1 MSRLLSVLVA
11 VQAKA
16 VISCTSKSFPSQV
29 IFQTP
34 DSFFFEN
41 IAVRVSSELLL
52 TSAVSPTLFSLDPT
66 TVDSSLNPVHTFPN
80 ANALTGIIEYRPNM
94 FAVIASIINVTTRQW
109 TPGSIVVWSV
119 DFTATTP
126 KVHALGALT
135 DAKAANGITALPGQP
150 DTLLISDSI
159 AGAVWQIN
167 AHTERSRLA
176 IQDPS
181 MLPGATA
188 LGINGLHV
196 RDTYLYFTNS
206 QQQLF
211 GRVPLAVKGG
221 NVTAARAVE
230 KLGTVEDGGP
240 DDFAFDIHGRAWVTV
255 HPGALALFSPP
266 ASGRGHW
273 TQVTAVGNAD
283 GTDSGLVQPTGAAFG
298 CGSPYQ
304 ETILYVTTDVGQVV
318 AVDTSA

>member
-1 MSRLLSVLVA
+1 MLSHRFLSFSVLVA

-16 VISCTSKSFPSQV
+16 GISRTSKSFPSQV

-41 IAVRVSSELLL
+41 IAVGASSELLL

-66 TVDSSLNPVHTFPN
+66 TVDATLNPVHTFPN

-94 FAVIASIINVTTRQW
+94 FVVIASIINVTTRQW

-126 KVHALGALT
+126 KVHVLGGLT
-135 DAKAANGITALPGQP
+135 DAEAANGITALPGQP

-167 AHTERSRLA
+167 THLCSPA
-176 IQDPS
+176 
-181 MLPGATA
+181 LPA

-196 RDTYLYFTNS
+196 RDAYLYFTNS

-240 DDFAFDIHGRAWVTV
+240 DDFAFDIQGRAWVTV

-266 ASGRGHW
+266 ASGRGNW
-273 TQVTAVGNAD
+273 TQLTAVGNAD
-283 GTDSGLVQPTGAAFG
+283 GTDPGLIQPTGAAFG

>member
-1 MSRLLSVLVA
+1 
-11 VQAKA
+11 
-16 VISCTSKSFPSQV
+16 
-29 IFQTP
+29 
-34 DSFFFEN
+34 
-41 IAVRVSSELLL
+41 
-52 TSAVSPTLFSLDPT
+52 
-66 TVDSSLNPVHTFPN
+66 
-80 ANALTGIIEYRPNM
+80 
-94 FAVIASIINVTTRQW
+94 
-109 TPGSIVVWSV
+109 
-119 DFTATTP
+119 
-126 KVHALGALT
+126 
-135 DAKAANGITALPGQP
+135 
-150 DTLLISDSI
+150 
-159 AGAVWQIN
+159 
-167 AHTERSRLA
+167 
-176 IQDPS
+176 

-221 NVTAARAVE
+221 NVTATRAVE

-298 CGSPYQ
+298 CGRM
-304 ETILYVTTDVGQVV
+304 TTDVGQVV